1 MASTWSITLHCGCTY
16 KLLTGVPDLKVPYI
30 CGECGNTLSSVMM
43 AVRNDPEEDSDG

>member
-1 MASTWSITLHCGCTY
+1 MASTWSITLRCGHAY

-43 AVRNDPEEDSDG
+43 AVRNDPEDGTDA